1 MGLDMYA
8 KTTTQKLDREVDFK
22 VNDTEERF
30 YWRKHR
36 FRAQTERSARWIN
49 TKTNLNVVGYPRYGG
64 IMRDRNDELENFKKF
79 NLCDYAASRGF
90 VADRRASSKHSMVMR
105 HPRGDKL
112 IVGRD
117 PSGKYYYFNAKGGDS
132 GTIID
137 LCQMLDGGNLGD
149 VRKTLRAFDG
159 SIDHRVP
166 SSRLPFVLQPSQ
178 HDTARVLSAWMSMRQ
193 VSAGHPYLTNARKI
207 SIDVQT
213 HPIFRDRI
221 RIDEKGNA
229 VCPHFNRSG
238 LCGYELKN
246 GNRNGTTFTG
256 FSPGGVKALA
266 CSRPRDTDREAVIS
280 ETSIDML
287 SIADLEGT
295 DGRRFFSTA
304 GQMSP
309 MQAECLRSAVSRMP
323 IGSRVILASDNDD
336 GGRKIAAQVRETLR
350 DFDVPIVEH
359 YPPAP
364 GQDWNDVLQERRE
377 IATPEIR
384 LG

>member
-1 MGLDMYA
+1 MGLDMDA
-8 KTTTQKLDREVDFK
+8 KTTTQKLDFK
-22 VNDTEERF
+22 VNETEERF
-30 YWRKHR
+30 CWRKHR
-36 FRAQTERSARWIN
+36 VHAQTEKSARWTN
-49 TKTNLNVVGYPRYGG
+49 MKTNLNVVGCPRYGG
-64 IMRDRNDELENFKKF
+64 SMLDRNAELENFKKM
-79 NLCDYAASRGF
+79 NLCDYAVSRGF
-90 VADRRASSKHSMVMR
+90 VPDRRASSKHSMVLK

-117 PSGKYYYFNAKGGDS
+117 PSGKYYYFNAKGEDS

-159 SIDHRVP
+159 SVDHRVP
-166 SSRLPFVLQPSQ
+166 SSQLPFVLQPSE
-178 HDTARVLSAWMSMRQ
+178 HDAARVLSAWMSMRQ
-193 VSAGHPYLTNARKI
+193 VPAGHPYLTNVRRI
-207 SIDVQT
+207 SIEVQT

-221 RIDEKGNA
+221 RIDHQTGNA
-229 VCPHFNRSG
+229 VFPHFNRSG

-287 SIADLEGT
+287 SIADLDGT

-323 IGSRVILASDNDD
+323 IGSRVILAFDNDD

-359 YPPAP
+359 YPPEP
-364 GQDWNDVLQERRE
+364 GQDWNDVLQERRG
-377 IATPEIR
+377 IAKPEIR